1 MPRSPQ
7 TFGYTIDNLT
17 LSCTSAELP
26 MTQPP
31 VDPTG
36 QPDSSWD
43 DDLPD
48 PVEPA
53 EDDLCGWWP
62 DDDCGPPVDVDA
74 WLAKLSPAQRE
85 AVFEGG
91 AAVVREADSETKTES
106 ECSGFGDGG
115 PLDELLPGPILAAF
129 SQDVIDSGFAPLSDD
144 ELVGVLRAA
153 RRLSSWQA

>member
-1 MPRSPQ
+1 
-7 TFGYTIDNLT
+7 
-17 LSCTSAELP
+17 

-62 DDDCGPPVDVDA
+62 GDDCGPPVDVDA
-74 WLAKLSPAQRE
+74 WLAKLSPPS
-85 AVFEGG
+85 GKPSSK
-91 AAVVREADSETKTES
+91 ADSRSSAPLTES
-106 ECSGFGDGG
+106 LGYPRQSAETR
-115 PLDELLPGPILAAF
+115 PAR
-129 SQDVIDSGFAPLSDD
+129 
-144 ELVGVLRAA
+144 RAA
-153 RRLSSWQA
+153 

>member
-1 MPRSPQ
+1 
-7 TFGYTIDNLT
+7 
-17 LSCTSAELP
+17 

-53 EDDLCGWWP
+53 EDDLWGWWP
-62 DDDCGPPVDVDA
+62 GDDCGPPVDVDA
-74 WLAKLSPAQRE
+74 WLAKLSPAQRD

-91 AAVVREADSETKTES
+91 AAVVREDDSETKTES
-106 ECSGFGDGG
+106 ECSVFVVAVA
-115 PLDELLPGPILAAF
+115 LDELRAGPSMPAVPQSRI
-129 SQDVIDSGFAPLSDD
+129 
-144 ELVGVLRAA
+144 
-153 RRLSSWQA
+153 